1 MSYKEYERMMVIE
14 NVWVPVVKAALFIG
28 GANCVYCNFCLV
40 KANNSATIYLLSFPI
55 C

>member
-28 GANCVYCNFCLV
+28 GLIVFIVIFV
-40 KANNSATIYLLSFPI
+40 KLKLNN
-55 C
+55 